1 METYDVNVLGFI
13 TLFKTVKPYLTMNAS
28 IVAISSQAAFVT
40 QANAAF
46 YAHLNKLLNSVLNAL
61 RIEEQDFHVMTVNPD
76 PINTPFHKSRSI
88 IEVC

>member
-40 QANAAF
+40 QARCI
-46 YAHLNKLLNSVLNAL
+46 LWL
-61 RIEEQDFHVMTVNPD
+61 I
-76 PINTPFHKSRSI
+76 
-88 IEVC
+88 

>member
-46 YAHLNKLLNSVLNAL
+46 YGSSKAALNGVLNAL
-61 RIEEQDFHVMTVNPD
+61 RIEELRNKTFM
-76 PINTPFHKSRSI
+76 
-88 IEVC
+88 